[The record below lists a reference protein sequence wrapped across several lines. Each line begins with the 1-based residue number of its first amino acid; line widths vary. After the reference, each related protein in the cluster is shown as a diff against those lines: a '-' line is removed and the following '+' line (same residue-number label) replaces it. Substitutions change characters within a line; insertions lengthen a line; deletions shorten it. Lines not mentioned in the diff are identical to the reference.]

1 MDLILT
7 SVLLIFITIYE
18 IKFFLYHENVKIRDP
33 DLKGFALIEMV
44 AYAAGKEA
52 GKAEE
57 QSEKK

>member
-1 MDLILT
+1 MSDT
-7 SVLLIFITIYE
+7 KTIIE
-18 IKFFLYHENVKIRDP
+18 RLARKFMRIRDP

-52 GKAEE
+52 GKAAGKAEE